1 LIRCRIDSVSYQI
14 GRGHLDPLS
23 TVGSISLRVV
33 SEVRILRPDTSR
45 TRRRTWS
52 RASRPRWDR
61 PGARCL
67 PFGGSV
73 SPGRTRF
80 CWRPLRSSRG
90 SWTRDCPGSGLH
102 RRGPGPFGVEPV
114 CRVLSEHGL
123 QIAPRTYYTAKVRP
137 PSARARRDAVVL
149 VEVERVHADPAIGR
163 RLGRSPSTPICLAGT
178 RGRSTPSRPRSTT
191 GHGRH
196 SAGRH
201 PPKLSTSSYCP
212 SNKPVLRRSVEP
224 SQYGMVH
231 PRPPLDHPTST
242 PPTMITRWPPD
253 IRDSH
258 TPRSRSPAGVL

>member
-1 LIRCRIDSVSYQI
+1 M
-14 GRGHLDPLS
+14 
-23 TVGSISLRVV
+23 
-33 SEVRILRPDTSR
+33 
-45 TRRRTWS
+45 
-52 RASRPRWDR
+52 
-61 PGARCL
+61 
-67 PFGGSV
+67 
-73 SPGRTRF
+73 
-80 CWRPLRSSRG
+80 
-90 SWTRDCPGSGLH
+90 
-102 RRGPGPFGVEPV
+102 
-114 CRVLSEHGL
+114 LSEHGL

-258 TPRSRSPAGVL
+258 TPRSRSPAGVLAASGTRGLDGNHRGPARDTWADDLPSLIALTAPE